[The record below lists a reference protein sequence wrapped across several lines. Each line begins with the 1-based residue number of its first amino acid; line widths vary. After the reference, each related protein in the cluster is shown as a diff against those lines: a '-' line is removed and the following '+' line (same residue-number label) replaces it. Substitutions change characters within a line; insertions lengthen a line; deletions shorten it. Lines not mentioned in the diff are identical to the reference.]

1 MTSAVL
7 KDGSPL
13 SSSAE
18 PHSPTDPLPQTES
31 SSTPAVDGEDGAA
44 GQQHADTG
52 VQSPVLEEQ
61 QQSSVEK
68 RPWWKTRKAMLA
80 FAGGAVLLI
89 LFVVLLTL
97 GLLGYLKKVG
107 PFANLFNKQSTE
119 IPANPLSTIP
129 LMADPF
135 ATQTAVPTATPT
147 LMTLAGVP
155 TPTNQPTLQAVRYH
169 KTLHLLILT
178 AQLHWDE
185 SMGALKSHM
194 CFIGLQDAFRRICA
208 GHTRI
213 ILISHLHCCETV
225 ATRAR
230 SHSYLPT

>member
-7 KDGSPL
+7 KDGSP
-13 SSSAE
+13 SSSSTE

-31 SSTPAVDGEDGAA
+31 SSTPAASGGEDGAA
-44 GQQHADTG
+44 GQHNAGTG
-52 VQSPVLEEQ
+52 VQSSVLDEEQ
-61 QQSSVEK
+61 QQQQSGKK
-68 RPWWKTRKAMLA
+68 RPWWKTRRAMLA

-107 PFANLFNKQSTE
+107 PFANLFSKQSTE

-135 ATQTAVPTATPT
+135 ATQTALPTATPT

-155 TPTNQPTLQAVRYH
+155 TPTNQPTIQAVRYH
-169 KTLHLLILT
+169 KSFDLLIYFPFALERDQWKVLKQT
-178 AQLHWDE
+178 RSP
-185 SMGALKSHM
+185 SMGLSRR
-194 CFIGLQDAFRRICA
+194 LQRI
-208 GHTRI
+208 
-213 ILISHLHCCETV
+213 
-225 ATRAR
+225 
-230 SHSYLPT
+230 

>member
-7 KDGSPL
+7 KDGTP
-13 SSSAE
+13 SSSSTE
-18 PHSPTDPLPQTES
+18 PHSPNDPLPQTES
-31 SSTPAVDGEDGAA
+31 FSTRAVDGQDGAA
-44 GQQHADTG
+44 GQQNVDTG

-61 QQSSVEK
+61 QQPSLEK

-169 KTLHLLILT
+169 KSLINLLIL
-178 AQLHWDE
+178 AAHLHSE
-185 SMGALKSHM
+185 ELMCASKSHV
-194 CFIGLQDAFRRICA
+194 CIIGLPNAFRRICA
-208 GHTRI
+208 GHSSF
-213 ILISHLHCCETV
+213 SHLTCIV
-225 ATRAR
+225 VRR
-230 SHSYLPT
+230 